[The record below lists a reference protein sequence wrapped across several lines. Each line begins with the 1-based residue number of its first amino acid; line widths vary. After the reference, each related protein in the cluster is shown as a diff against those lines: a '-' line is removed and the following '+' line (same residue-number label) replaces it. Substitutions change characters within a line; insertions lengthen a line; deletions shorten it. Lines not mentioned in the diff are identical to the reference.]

1 MRVLSLALLVAAAV
15 VPAAAGVAS
24 IPEATIP
31 SKSPVRRPR
40 QIKREVSRIIGGV
53 EAPSNEYKF
62 ITYLETSSVLFG
74 GSICTGSLIA
84 SNVILTAAHCVFATD
99 TIKYSA
105 AQIQAG
111 FTHDMPDPT
120 LEFHG
125 YNISKVIAH
134 PGFTMEGLNDDI
146 AVLIL
151 KTPVVNSMVTK
162 VKVYTGDF
170 YLDTPLGAAG
180 FGMVDPLNSTVS
192 PDVLMKVDLRVGSDE
207 FCEKNNIG
215 YNHKYLICTDGTA
228 GKDTC
233 YGDSGGPLITP
244 VDNGSDGFALLGIT
258 SFGSDNEDNPDGI
271 CAMAGS
277 SGFYTRAATYVN
289 WIAQVANLN
298 IKDFTITNTTA
309 HADEGSHSNIDSESE
324 SGLSNVEEDEEV
336 KSATNPTTSVT
347 GGVKSNAES
356 SSSGADRIKFMS
368 VGATV
373 LAVLGA
379 AVSASLF

>member
-1 MRVLSLALLVAAAV
+1 MRLFSIALLVAAAV

-40 QIKREVSRIIGGV
+40 QIKRKVSRIIGGV
-53 EAPSNEYKF
+53 EVPSNEYNF
-62 ITYLETSSVLFG
+62 ITYLETSNVLFG
-74 GSICTGSLIA
+74 GSICIGSLIA

-99 TIKYSA
+99 TTKYSA
-105 AQIQAG
+105 AEIQAG

-134 PGFTMEGLNDDI
+134 PGFAMEGLNDDI

-151 KTPVVNSMVTK
+151 ETPVVNSMVTK

-180 FGMVDPLNSTVS
+180 FDMVDPINSTVS
-192 PDVLMKVDLRVGSDE
+192 PNVLMKVDLRVGSDE
-207 FCEKNNIG
+207 FCEKNIIG
-215 YNHKYLICTDGTA
+215 YNYKYLICTDGTA

-233 YGDSGGPLITP
+233 YGDSGGPLVTP
-244 VDNGSDGFALLGIT
+244 VDNGSDSFALLGIT
-258 SFGSDNEDNPDGI
+258 SFESNNEDNPDKI

-289 WIAQVANLN
+289 WIAQVANLDV
-298 IKDFTITNTTA
+298 KDFTITNTTA
-309 HADEGSHSNIDSESE
+309 HADEGRYFNIDSESE
-324 SGLSNVEEDEEV
+324 SGINVEEDEEV
-336 KSATNPTTSVT
+336 KSATNPITSVT

-356 SSSGADRIKFMS
+356 SSSGADSIEFTS
-368 VGATV
+368 IGATV